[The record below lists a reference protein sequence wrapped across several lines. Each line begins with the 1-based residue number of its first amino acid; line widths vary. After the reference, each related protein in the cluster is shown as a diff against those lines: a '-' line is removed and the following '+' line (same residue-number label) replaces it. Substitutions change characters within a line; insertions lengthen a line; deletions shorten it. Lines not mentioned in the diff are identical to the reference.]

1 MPAITAP
8 SLSIFTAAL
17 ADFALPISIFALA
30 LSITALAPSIFF
42 SAPAILLSV
51 QAISALKSGGFLAEV
66 EDGNGVG
73 AFSTRFPSSG
83 GAAFDAMAG

>member
-17 ADFALPISIFALA
+17 ADFAVPISIFAP
-30 LSITALAPSIFF
+30 ALADMGAVSEIFL
-42 SAPAILLSV
+42 SAPAIFLSV
-51 QAISALKSGGFLAEV
+51 SAISALKSGGFLAEV
-66 EDGNGVG
+66 ENGNGVG
-73 AFSTRFPSSG
+73 TFPSAFPSSG